1 MQAAGA
7 QAGGNE
13 IVGAVLDP
21 VGGGGVGWAAV
32 GRVVLEAAVLGWV
45 VGGGD
50 DDAVGEAVFAMRVIS
65 QDGVGEGGG
74 GGVGEVGVDHGLDA
88 VGGEDLE
95 GGGEG
100 GFGEGVGVL
109 GEEEGASGALLA
121 SVVAD
126 GLGDGGDVVVVE
138 GGVVGAASAAV
149 A

>member
-100 GFGEGVGVL
+100 GLGGGGGVL
-109 GEEEGASGALLA
+109 GEGEGA
-121 SVVAD
+121 
-126 GLGDGGDVVVVE
+126 
-138 GGVVGAASAAV
+138 GGVRGTAVGGQGGGAGGSVGGGCDGVGRVAV
-149 A
+149 AAW